1 MMWHT
6 VELTINI
13 MKELS
18 LTPSQWNVK
27 RSYSQVAKKLG
38 IDEETARIR
47 IQSLRESGFLLGWRL
62 IPTAHL
68 IGRES
73 SILVLELEDIEAK
86 DRAISQ
92 IGRIDGVVLIQSF

>member
-18 LTPSQWNVK
+18 LTPSHWNLK

-38 IDEETARIR
+38 IDEETARNR
-47 IQSLRESGFLLGWRL
+47 IQSLRESGFFAWLA
-62 IPTAHL
+62 T
-68 IGRES
+68 
-73 SILVLELEDIEAK
+73 DT
-86 DRAISQ
+86 
-92 IGRIDGVVLIQSF
+92 